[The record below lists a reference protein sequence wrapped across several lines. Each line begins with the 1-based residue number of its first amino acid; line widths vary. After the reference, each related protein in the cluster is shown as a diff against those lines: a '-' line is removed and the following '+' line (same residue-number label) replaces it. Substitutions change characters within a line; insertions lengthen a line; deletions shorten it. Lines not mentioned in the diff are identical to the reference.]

1 MKARTHHTLISDLR
15 ELITALDRRMPRL
28 EREGESKIARDAAEL
43 RAVALKRIS
52 ELTLVRS

>member
-28 EREGESKIARDAAEL
+28 EREGESDIARDAAEL